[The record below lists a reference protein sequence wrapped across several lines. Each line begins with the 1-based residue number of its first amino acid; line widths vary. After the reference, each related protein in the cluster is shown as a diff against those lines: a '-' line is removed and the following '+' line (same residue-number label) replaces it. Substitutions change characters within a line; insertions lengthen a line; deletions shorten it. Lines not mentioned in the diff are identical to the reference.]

1 MYLSLSKFSFV
12 IALIGISFAVVYPGN
27 IQADPNPPLSA
38 APKDDGQWSM
48 PAKNYASTRYTDL
61 QQINRN
67 NVADLDVTF
76 TFDTGIKKGQ
86 EAAPIIVN
94 DTLYIVTPYPNK
106 VFGPLNIIDKVLIP
120 QEALDALSDVLLVS
134 ITDLAISGSNDI
146 RFTAMYRVS
155 Y

>member
-1 MYLSLSKFSFV
+1 MSLNKFSLV
-12 IALIGISFAVVYPGN
+12 ITLIGISLAVAYPGN

-76 TFDTGIKKGQ
+76 TFDTGIKK
-86 EAAPIIVN
+86 
-94 DTLYIVTPYPNK
+94 
-106 VFGPLNIIDKVLIP
+106 DKKQHL
-120 QEALDALSDVLLVS
+120 
-134 ITDLAISGSNDI
+134 
-146 RFTAMYRVS
+146 
-155 Y
+155 